1 MTTATPWLRFEAA
14 PLAGLLIAQRQR
26 RDDARGSFGRMF
38 CADEFREAGLDPT
51 IAQINHSLTRRKG
64 AVRGLHY
71 QHPPHAESKLV
82 SCLRG
87 EVFDVAVDL
96 RCGSPTFLQW
106 HAELLSESN
115 GRSLFIPRGFA
126 HGFQTLRDDCE
137 LLYLHS
143 TPYAAASEGGVS
155 PTDALLRIRWPLA
168 FTDISDR
175 DASHVA
181 LTADF
186 NGIVETSS

>member
-1 MTTATPWLRFEAA
+1 MTTATPWLRFESTLL
-14 PLAGLLIAQRQR
+14 PGLLVVQRQR
-26 RDDARGSFGRMF
+26 REDARGSFGRLF
-38 CADEFREAGLDPT
+38 CAEELREAGLAPH
-51 IAQINHSLTRRKG
+51 IAQINNSLTRRKG
-64 AVRGLHY
+64 AVRGLHF
-71 QHPPHAESKLV
+71 QHPPHAETKFIT
-82 SCLRG
+82 CLRG

-96 RCGSPTFLQW
+96 RRGSPTFLQW
-106 HAELLSESN
+106 HAEVLSEDN

-143 TPYAAASEGGVS
+143 APYAAASEGGVS
-155 PTDALLRIRWPLA
+155 PTDARLSIRWPLA

-175 DASHVA
+175 DAAHAA

-186 NGIVETSS
+186 NGIVETPP